1 MAIDLGKIRN
11 IGIIA
16 HIDAG
21 KTTLSERILYY
32 TGKEHRMGEVHEG
45 TAKMDYLP
53 EEQARGI
60 TITSAATTCFWQGHR
75 INLIDTPGH
84 VDFTAEVERSL
95 RVLDG
100 AIGVFCGVAGVEA
113 QSETVWKQGDRYRVP
128 RLAFVN
134 KLDRIGANFDRVV
147 DAIKKRLKAPAVP
160 IQIPIGA
167 EKDFVGVIDLVTEK
181 ALYFPEHEQGA
192 RVEEREIPKELVDDA
207 ILAREELISKLADD
221 HEGIAE
227 KYLAEQPITVAELR
241 AAIRDLTIR
250 FKMVPVLAGAAFRN
264 KGVQPALDAVV
275 HYLPS
280 PQEAKPIEGIDVKKD
295 KPIVR
300 RPETREPLV
309 ALVFKTIHDAHG
321 EIAFL
326 RIYSGEVKSG
336 DAVFNP
342 RVQKQERINRL
353 YLMHANEREA
363 VDHAGPGEIVGVI
376 GLRFTATGDTLCPRH
391 DAVVL
396 EGMKFPEP
404 VIDMSIEPRT
414 SKDKD
419 ALVEALGVLAKDDPT
434 FRWTVAEETGQTI
447 ISGMGEL
454 HLEILKNR
462 LLSDHKIE
470 ARVGKPRVA
479 YKQAPTGAGKAT
491 HEFQR
496 LIGGKPMYARVTL
509 SIEPNP
515 GADAPVFV
523 NATDRE
529 VVPQIFVPAVEAA
542 VKSAAI
548 SGLGLGYSV
557 IRAKVTLVD
566 ARAVEGESTDT
577 AFHVAAEQAFD
588 EAMRAAGVT
597 LLEPVMAFEI
607 RTPTDY
613 MKNVIGD
620 LNGRRAR
627 IHQLETD
634 EDPAILRGEI
644 PLSETFGY
652 STTVRSL
659 SQGRA
664 SFAMEPADYSA
675 AAPDVTKAILG

>member
-1 MAIDLGKIRN
+1 MATDLSKIRN

-32 TGKEHRMGEVHEG
+32 TGKEHRMGEVHDG

-147 DAIKKRLKAPAVP
+147 EAIRKRLKAPAVP
-160 IQIPIGA
+160 IQIPIGK

-181 ALYFPEHEQGA
+181 ALYFPENEQGA
-192 RVEEREIPKELVDDA
+192 TVEEREIPPEMRDDA
-207 ILAREELISKLADD
+207 TLAREELISKLAND
-221 HEGIAE
+221 HDGIAE
-227 KYLAEQPITVAELR
+227 KFLNEQPIGVAELR
-241 AAIRDLTIR
+241 AAIRDLTLR
-250 FKMVPVLAGAAFRN
+250 FKLVPVLAGAAFRN

-280 PQEAKPIEGIDVKKD
+280 PKEAKRIDGIDLKKD
-295 KPIVR
+295 KPVVR
-300 RPETREPLV
+300 KPEPGEPLV

-326 RIYSGEVKSG
+326 RIYSGEIKANDG
-336 DAVFNP
+336 VFNP

-363 VDHAGPGEIVGVI
+363 VEVAGPGEIVGVI

-419 ALVEALGVLAKDDPT
+419 ALVVALGVLP
-434 FRWTVAEETGQTI
+434 
-447 ISGMGEL
+447 
-454 HLEILKNR
+454 
-462 LLSDHKIE
+462 
-470 ARVGKPRVA
+470 
-479 YKQAPTGAGKAT
+479 KAA
-491 HEFQR
+491 
-496 LIGGKPMYARVTL
+496 L
-509 SIEPNP
+509 
-515 GADAPVFV
+515 
-523 NATDRE
+523 
-529 VVPQIFVPAVEAA
+529 
-542 VKSAAI
+542 
-548 SGLGLGYSV
+548 
-557 IRAKVTLVD
+557 
-566 ARAVEGESTDT
+566 
-577 AFHVAAEQAFD
+577 
-588 EAMRAAGVT
+588 
-597 LLEPVMAFEI
+597 
-607 RTPTDY
+607 
-613 MKNVIGD
+613 
-620 LNGRRAR
+620 
-627 IHQLETD
+627 
-634 EDPAILRGEI
+634 
-644 PLSETFGY
+644 
-652 STTVRSL
+652 
-659 SQGRA
+659 
-664 SFAMEPADYSA
+664 
-675 AAPDVTKAILG
+675 

>member
-1 MAIDLGKIRN
+1 MAIDKIRN

-60 TITSAATTCFWQGHR
+60 TITSAATTCFWKKHR

-113 QSETVWKQGDRYRVP
+113 QSETVWKQADRYRVP

-134 KLDRIGANFDRVV
+134 KLDRIGADFDRVV
-147 DAIKKRLKAPAVP
+147 DAIRKRLKAPAVP
-160 IQIPIGA
+160 IQIPIGK
-167 EKDFVGVIDLVTEK
+167 EKDLAGVIDLIEQK
-181 ALYFPEHEQGA
+181 ALYFPDDEQGT
-192 RVEEREIPKELVDDA
+192 RIEERPIPPELADDV
-207 ILAREELISKLADD
+207 ILAREELVARVAND
-221 HEGIAE
+221 HDGIAE
-227 KYLAEQPITVAELR
+227 KFLAEQPVGAEELR
-241 AAIRDLTIR
+241 AAIRDLTLR
-250 FKMVPVLAGAAFRN
+250 FKIVPVLAGAAFRN
-264 KGVQPALDAVV
+264 KGVQPLLDAVLY
-275 HYLPS
+275 YLPS
-280 PQEAKPIEGIDVKKD
+280 PTEAKPIEAIDLKKD
-295 KPIVR
+295 KPVTR
-300 RPETREPLV
+300 RPDPKEPLV
-309 ALVFKTIHDAHG
+309 ALVFKTIHDSHG
-321 EIAFL
+321 EIACV
-326 RIYSGEVKSG
+326 RIYSGQVSSG

-342 RVQKQERINRL
+342 RTQKQERLNRL

-363 VDHAGPGEIVGVI
+363 VDSAGPGEIVGVI

-391 DAVVL
+391 DAVLL

-404 VIDMSIEPRT
+404 VIDLSIEPRT

-419 ALVEALGVLAKDDPT
+419 ALVAALGVLAKDDPT
-434 FRWTVAEETGQTI
+434 FRWSVAEDTGQTI

-462 LLSDHKIE
+462 LVSDHKIE
-470 ARVGKPRVA
+470 ARVGTPRVA
-479 YKQAPTGAGKAT
+479 YKQSPSRPAT
-491 HEFQR
+491 ESHEFQR
-496 LIGGKPMYARVTL
+496 LIGGKPMYAKVTL
-509 SIEPNP
+509 RIEPNP
-515 GADAPVFV
+515 EGDAPVFV
-523 NATDRE
+523 NATDRAI
-529 VVPQIFVPAVEAA
+529 VPQIYIPAIEAG

-557 IRAKVTLVD
+557 IRVKVTLTD
-566 ARAVEGESTDT
+566 ARAIDGESTDT
-577 AFHVAAEQAFD
+577 AFQVAAEQAFD
-588 EAMRAAGVT
+588 AAMRSSDVR
-597 LLEPVMAFEI
+597 LLEPVMAFEV

-627 IHQLETD
+627 IHQLDTD
-634 EDPAILRGEI
+634 QDPAILRGEV

-659 SQGRA
+659 TQGRA
-664 SFAMEPADYSA
+664 SFAMEPADYSPVDPSVA
-675 AAPDVTKAILG
+675 KTILG

>member
-1 MAIDLGKIRN
+1 MATDLSKIRN

-32 TGKEHRMGEVHEG
+32 TGKEHRMGEVHDG

-60 TITSAATTCFWQGHR
+60 TITSAATTCFWHGHR

-147 DAIKKRLKAPAVP
+147 EAIRKRLKAPAVP
-160 IQIPIGA
+160 IQIPIGK

-181 ALYFPEHEQGA
+181 ALYFKEHEQGA
-192 RVEEREIPKELVDDA
+192 TVEEREIPPEMRDDA
-207 ILAREELISKLADD
+207 TLAREELISKLAND
-221 HEGIAE
+221 HDGIAE
-227 KYLAEQPITVAELR
+227 KFLNEQPIDVAELR
-241 AAIRDLTIR
+241 AAIRDLTLR
-250 FKMVPVLAGAAFRN
+250 FKLVPVLAGAAFRN

-280 PQEAKPIEGIDVKKD
+280 PKEAKRIEGIDLKKD
-295 KPIVR
+295 KPVIR
-300 RPETREPLV
+300 KPEPGEPLV

-326 RIYSGEVKSG
+326 RIYSGEIKANDG
-336 DAVFNP
+336 VFNP

-363 VDHAGPGEIVGVI
+363 VEVAGPGEIVGVI

-419 ALVEALGVLAKDDPT
+419 ALVVALGVLAKDDPT

-479 YKQAPTGAGKAT
+479 YKQSPSGSARST

-509 SIEPNP
+509 AIEPNG
-515 GADAPVFV
+515 GADTPVFV

-529 VVPQIFVPAVEAA
+529 MVPQIFVPAIEAA

-557 IRAKVTLVD
+557 IRAKVTLVEAKAID
-566 ARAVEGESTDT
+566 GESTDT

-588 EAMRAAGVT
+588 EAMRQAGVA
-597 LLEPVMAFEI
+597 LLEPVMAFEV
-607 RTPTDY
+607 RTPTEY

-620 LNGRRAR
+620 LNARRAR

-652 STTVRSL
+652 STTIRSL

-664 SFAMEPADYSA
+664 SFSMEPADYSA
-675 AAPDVTKAILG
+675 AAPDVVKTILG

>member
-1 MAIDLGKIRN
+1 MATDLSKIRN

-32 TGKEHRMGEVHEG
+32 TGKEHRMGEVHDG

-147 DAIKKRLKAPAVP
+147 EAIRKRLKAPAVP
-160 IQIPIGA
+160 IQIPIGK

-181 ALYFPEHEQGA
+181 ALYFPENEQGA
-192 RVEEREIPKELVDDA
+192 TVEEREIPPEMRDDA
-207 ILAREELISKLADD
+207 TLAREELISKLAND
-221 HEGIAE
+221 HDGIAE
-227 KYLAEQPITVAELR
+227 KFLNEQPIGVAELR
-241 AAIRDLTIR
+241 AAIRDLTLR
-250 FKMVPVLAGAAFRN
+250 FKLVPVLAGAAFRN

-280 PQEAKPIEGIDVKKD
+280 PKEAKRIDGIDLKKD
-295 KPIVR
+295 KPVVR
-300 RPETREPLV
+300 KPEPGEPLV

-326 RIYSGEVKSG
+326 RIYSGEIKANDG
-336 DAVFNP
+336 VFNP

-363 VDHAGPGEIVGVI
+363 VEVAGPGEIVGVI

-419 ALVEALGVLAKDDPT
+419 ALVVALGVLAKDDPT

-479 YKQAPTGAGKAT
+479 YKQAPSGSARST

-509 SIEPNP
+509 AIEPNP

-529 VVPQIFVPAVEAA
+529 VVPQIFVPAIEAA

-557 IRAKVTLVD
+557 IRARITLVD
-566 ARAVEGESTDT
+566 AKAVDGESTDT

-588 EAMRAAGVT
+588 EAMRQAGVA
-597 LLEPVMAFEI
+597 LLEPVMAFEV
-607 RTPTDY
+607 RTPTEY

-620 LNGRRAR
+620 LNSRRAR

-664 SFAMEPADYSA
+664 SFSMEPADYSA
-675 AAPDVTKAILG
+675 AAPDVVKAILG

>member
-1 MAIDLGKIRN
+1 MELNRLRN

-21 KTTLSERILYY
+21 KTTLSERILFY

-60 TITSAATTCFWQGHR
+60 TITSAATTCFWKDHR

-113 QSETVWKQGDRYRVP
+113 QSETVWKQADRYKVP

-134 KLDRIGANFDRVV
+134 KLDRIGAEFHRVV
-147 DAIKKRLKAPAVP
+147 DAIQKRLGARALP
-160 IQIPIGA
+160 IQLPIGR
-167 EKDFVGVIDLVTEK
+167 EKDFVGVIDLVRMK
-181 ALYFPEHEQGA
+181 AVYFPEDDQSSKVVIE
-192 RVEEREIPKELVDDA
+192 EIPADLKDEADLSRDHL
-207 ILAREELISKLADD
+207 IETLANDSEAVAD
-221 HEGIAE
+221 
-227 KYLAEQPITVAELR
+227 KYLSGAPIGEADIKRALRELTL
-241 AAIRDLTIR
+241 A
-250 FKMVPVLAGAAFRN
+250 FKVVPVLAGAAFRN
-264 KGVQPALDAVV
+264 KGVQLVLDAVV
-275 HYLPS
+275 DYLPN
-280 PQEAKPIEGIDVKKD
+280 PLEAKAIEGFDPKKEKNVVR
-295 KPIVR
+295 KPD
-300 RPETREPLV
+300 TKEPLT
-309 ALVFKTIHDAHG
+309 ALVFKTLHDAHG
-321 EIAFL
+321 EIAFV
-326 RIYSGEVKSG
+326 RIYCGELKSG
-336 DAVFNP
+336 DAIFNA
-342 RVQKQERINRL
+342 RVAKQERVNRL

-363 VDHAGPGEIVGVI
+363 VESAGPGEIVGVV
-376 GLRFTATGDTLCPRH
+376 GLRFTATGDTLGTRH
-391 DAVVL
+391 DSIVL

-419 ALVEALGVLAKDDPT
+419 SLVDALGVLAKDDPT
-434 FRWTVAEETGQTI
+434 FRWSIAEETGQTL

-462 LLSDHKIE
+462 LLSDFKIE

-479 YKQAPTGAGKAT
+479 YKQAPTESATST

-496 LIGGKPMYARVTL
+496 LIGGKPMYAKVTL
-509 SIEPNP
+509 RVESNP
-515 GADAPVFV
+515 GSDPCVFV
-523 NATDRE
+523 NETVKDQ
-529 VVPQIFVPAVEAA
+529 VPQIFVPAIEAA

-548 SGLGLGYSV
+548 SGLGLGYSI
-557 IRAKVTLVD
+557 IRVKVTLTD
-566 ARAVEGESTDT
+566 ARAVDGESTDT

-588 EAMRAAGVT
+588 EAIRKAGVR

-607 RTPTDY
+607 RTPTEY

-620 LNGRRAR
+620 LNSKRAR
-627 IHQLETD
+627 IQQLDTD
-634 EDPAILRGEI
+634 VDPAVLKGEI

-652 STTVRSL
+652 STAVRSL

-664 SFAMEPADYSA
+664 SFSMEPADYM
-675 AAPDVTKAILG
+675 AAPDDVARTLLGD

>member
-1 MAIDLGKIRN
+1 MGTDLARIRN

-60 TITSAATTCFWQGHR
+60 TITSAATTCFWKDYR

-113 QSETVWKQGDRYRVP
+113 QSETVWKQADRYKVP
-128 RLAFVN
+128 RLAFIN
-134 KLDRIGANFDRVV
+134 KLDRIGADFDRVV
-147 DAIKKRLKAPAVP
+147 DAIRKRLGAPALP
-160 IQIPIGA
+160 IQIPIGR
-167 EKDFVGVIDLVTEK
+167 EKDFVGVVDLVAMK
-181 ALYFPEHEQGA
+181 ALYFPEDELGSK
-192 RVEEREIPKELVDDA
+192 VEAREIPPEMMDEAQLH
-207 ILAREELISKLADD
+207 REELISRLANDS
-221 HEGIAE
+221 ESLAE
-227 KYLAEQPITVAELR
+227 KFLEGAPITETDVKKSLRELT
-241 AAIRDLTIR
+241 LR
-250 FKMVPVLAGAAFRN
+250 FKVVPVLAGAAFRN
-264 KGVQPALDAVV
+264 KGVQPALDAVLA
-275 HYLPS
+275 YLPA
-280 PQEAKPIEGIDVKKD
+280 PTEAKPIEGIDLKKD
-295 KPIVR
+295 KPV
-300 RPETREPLV
+300 TRKPDPKDPLT

-321 EIAFL
+321 EIAFV
-326 RIYSGEVKSG
+326 RIYSGEIASG
-336 DAVFNP
+336 DALFNP
-342 RVQKQERINRL
+342 RVAKQERVNRL

-363 VDHAGPGEIVGVI
+363 VEKAGPGEIVGMV

-391 DAVVL
+391 ESMVL

-404 VIDMSIEPRT
+404 VIDLSIEPRT

-419 ALVEALGVLAKDDPT
+419 ALVTALQVLAKDDPT
-434 FRWTVAEETGQTI
+434 FRWSVAEETGQTL

-462 LLSDHKIE
+462 LLSDYKIE
-470 ARVGKPRVA
+470 ARVGTPRVA
-479 YKQAPTGAGKAT
+479 YKQAPSRSARAT
-491 HEFQR
+491 HEFNR
-496 LIGGKPMYARVTL
+496 IIGGKPMYASVTL
-509 SIEPNP
+509 EIEPNL
-515 GADAPVFV
+515 AQDAPVFV
-523 NATDRE
+523 NATTRE
-529 VVPQIFVPAVEAA
+529 QLPLIFGPAIEAA

-557 IRAKVTLVD
+557 IRTRVTLVD
-566 ARAVEGESTDT
+566 AKFVDQESTDT
-577 AFHVAAEQAFD
+577 AFQVAAEQAFD
-588 EAMRAAGVT
+588 EAIRNAGIQ

-607 RTPTDY
+607 RTPTEY

-627 IHQLETD
+627 IQQLDTD
-634 EDPAILRGEI
+634 QDPAVLRGEI
-644 PLSETFGY
+644 PLSATFGY

-664 SFAMEPADYSA
+664 SFAMEPADYVPVP
-675 AAPDVTKAILG
+675 PDVAKALIG